1 MALMCKMFQVPPI
14 YELDT
19 TDISKWDENVKNKAI
34 AIIESFINGS
44 PCEIKPLDPSIKEGE
59 KKIDGLSHNYCKVCQ
74 RLIIGDKEYA
84 IHLNSNRHMKV
95 IKKNKKLQNIKEQQP
110 NT

>member
-1 MALMCKMFQVPPI
+1 M
-14 YELDT
+14 DT
-19 TDISKWDENVKNKAI
+19 TDVSNWDENVKNKAI
-34 AIIESFINGS
+34 IVIESFINGVPS
-44 PCEIKPLDPSIKEGE
+44 EIKPLVPSVKDL

-95 IKKNKKLQNIKEQQP
+95 MKKNKKQDNKEKQP
-110 NT
+110 NI